1 MVCLFAW
8 LYVCL
13 LSTFTSLALALAV
26 SILVPATRIDRC
38 RNFEVDLGGC
48 NPAVGWMLGQ
58 GDLDGLGWTWLDR
71 GFRWLERWT
80 GGLGWTWLDLV
91 GLGWTRGLRWLD
103 CWMVGQGE
111 VGWMQRCDPESL
123 LLSVGATRVS

>member
-48 NPAVGWMLGQ
+48 NPAVGWMVGQ
-58 GDLDGLGWTWLDR
+58 GDLDVLGWTWLNID
-71 GFRWLERWT
+71 
-80 GGLGWTWLDLV
+80 GLGWT
-91 GLGWTRGLRWLD
+91 
-103 CWMVGQGE
+103 
-111 VGWMQRCDPESL
+111 
-123 LLSVGATRVS
+123 

>member
-1 MVCLFAW
+1 M
-8 LYVCL
+8 
-13 LSTFTSLALALAV
+13 
-26 SILVPATRIDRC
+26 
-38 RNFEVDLGGC
+38 DLGGC

-91 GLGWTRGLRWLD
+91 GHGDFDG
-103 CWMVGQGE
+103 WMVGQGE